1 MLKLRKGLVAV
12 MAGVLLSSC
21 ACAAAQEPEQTI
33 IIDPNNAS
41 PVNNGIFEG
50 WGTSLCWWANRIG
63 YSDTLTRLAAEAFCD
78 PENGLGLNILR
89 YNIGGGDDPSH
100 DHITRTDSMMPGFWQ
115 NPSYDESSGIYF
127 LSPLPPHR
135 QSPANRVIAPLY
147 CVSNKATSL

>member
-41 PVNNGIFEG
+41 PVNGGIFEG

-63 YSDTLTRLAAEAFCD
+63 YSDALTRLAAEAFCD
-78 PENGLGLNILR
+78 PE
-89 YNIGGGDDPSH
+89 
-100 DHITRTDSMMPGFWQ
+100 TVW
-115 NPSYDESSGIYF
+115 
-127 LSPLPPHR
+127 
-135 QSPANRVIAPLY
+135 V
-147 CVSNKATSL
+147 